1 MNMVKLIH
9 RILYFL
15 DRDSRTTLSK
25 IAKRLRVSE
34 QRVSYA
40 VKSSINKKE
49 IRNFSTV
56 FDYTK
61 FGFNAYLVLLKTN
74 HKNKEELGSLLKDL
88 KDVPEAVIVE
98 TMQGKFDIMVMFLY
112 PNPSSFNKSLKKFIS
127 SHKAL
132 IRDNFISTVIVIH
145 KFGRKY
151 LNPWMKIGEDKVIG
165 GDRLPIDLS
174 DSEKKICNALVENS
188 DASLKKLGKI
198 TGLTF
203 KTLSFK
209 MRKLRRGKIIRKFEP
224 VLDCNKLGIVNKK
237 IMLRYFD
244 YDVRSENSITNL
256 CNVHPNVVSIIKTF
270 GKWDLIINFESLKED
285 NFDKFIDE
293 LREKYDNFIEDF
305 EILEVRHKEKYN
317 YLPSNCFEN

>member
-15 DRDSRTTLSK
+15 DEDSRITLSK

-40 VKSSINKKE
+40 VKSAIKKKQ

-74 HKNKEELGSLLKDL
+74 HKNKEELGGLLKDL
-88 KDVPEAVIVE
+88 KEIPEAVIIE

-112 PNPSSFNKSLKKFIS
+112 PNPSGFNKDLKKFIS
-127 SHKAL
+127 SHKSL
-132 IRDNFISTVIVIH
+132 IKDNFISTVIVIH

-151 LNPWMKIGEDKVIG
+151 LNPWMKIGGDKVIG
-165 GDRLPIDLS
+165 GDRLPVDLN
-174 DSEKKICNALVENS
+174 DSEKKICNALLSNPN
-188 DASLKKLGKI
+188 ASLKKIGKI

-203 KTLSFK
+203 KTISL
-209 MRKLRRGKIIRKFEP
+209 KLKKLKKEKIIRKFEP
-224 VLDCNKLGIVNKK
+224 VLDCNKLDIVNKK

-244 YDVRSENSITNL
+244 YDVRSEDSITNL
-256 CNVHPNVVSIIKTF
+256 CDINPNVISIIKTF
-270 GKWDLIINFESLKED
+270 GKWDLIINFESLNENK
-285 NFDKFIDE
+285 FDKFIDE

-305 EILEVRHKEKYN
+305 EILEIKNKEKSN
-317 YLPSNCFEN
+317 YLPNECFGN